1 MSAKQ
6 VAFKDMRQAK
16 LDVSLFLYDVWF
28 GDGRKYNGG
37 YHPKKIIKTSNL
49 SIKNTQ

>member
-6 VAFKDMRQAK
+6 AAFQDMRQSK
-16 LDVSLFLYDVWF
+16 LDVSLFLYDIWF

-37 YHPKKIIKTSNL
+37 YHPKKTMNNSNL
-49 SIKNTQ
+49 SENNTQ